1 MQKTRVLLLALLLGL
16 LSSPMANSAGSCAP
30 LNAPTVA
37 DDKLTVTL
45 NSITI
50 NEKSGSNQ
58 LTISYKLLNA
68 TTDSKINEQG
78 FKLFF
83 TDGTSE
89 PQYGSFGSFFPSDSR
104 DRSYTWEYLKSQVP
118 LVISYNAGF
127 FSTAP
132 SSSKLN
138 WAPPGQSCNL
148 TSPAYDKVVADKAAS
163 DKAAADKAAADKI
176 AADKAAAERA
186 AAEKIAAAER
196 AAATAATAAAAAAAV
211 DSINKLID
219 DVNAQQKA
227 AADAIN
233 KIAGGVV
240 APDALSQS
248 AEGISA
254 KKKTIGKAK
263 SKKTAI
269 TCISGTLK
277 LKVSGTKPI
286 CPAGY
291 KKK

>member
-89 PQYGSFGSFFPSDSR
+89 PQYGSFGSFFPGDSKE
-104 DRSYTWEYLKSQVP
+104 RSHTWEYLKSQVP

-148 TSPAYDKVVADKAAS
+148 TSPAYDKAAADKAAS
-163 DKAAADKAAADKI
+163 DKAAADKAAA
-176 AADKAAAERA
+176 
-186 AAEKIAAAER
+186 EKIAAAES
-196 AAATAATAAAAAAAV
+196 AAAAAAAAATV
-211 DSINKLID
+211 DSINKLLD

-240 APDALSQS
+240 APDALNQS
-248 AEGISA
+248 AESISA
-254 KKKTIGKAK
+254 KKKTAGKAK
-263 SKKTAI
+263 SKKATI
-269 TCISGTLK
+269 TCISGKLK
-277 LKVSGTKPI
+277 LKVSGAKPI

>member
-1 MQKTRVLLLALLLGL
+1 MQKTRVLLLALILGL

-89 PQYGSFGSFFPSDSR
+89 PQYGFFGSFFPGDSKE
-104 DRSYTWEYLKSQVP
+104 RSHTWEYLKSQVP

-127 FSTAP
+127 YSTAP

-148 TSPAYDKVVADKAAS
+148 TSPAYDKVVADKAAA

-186 AAEKIAAAER
+186 AAEKIAAAES
-196 AAATAATAAAAAAAV
+196 AAASAAASAAVAATV
-211 DSINKLID
+211 DSINKLLD

-233 KIAGGVV
+233 KMAGGVV
-240 APDALSQS
+240 APDALNQS
-248 AEGISA
+248 AESISA
-254 KKKTIGKAK
+254 KKKITGKAK
-263 SKKTAI
+263 SKKATI
-269 TCISGTLK
+269 TCISGKLK
-277 LKVSGTKPI
+277 LKVSGAKPI

>member
-89 PQYGSFGSFFPSDSR
+89 PQYGYFGSFFPSDSR

-127 FSTAP
+127 LSTAP

-148 TSPAYDKVVADKAAS
+148 SSPAYDKVAADKAAS
-163 DKAAADKAAADKI
+163 DKAAADKAAAEKI

-186 AAEKIAAAER
+186 AAEKIAAAES
-196 AAATAATAAAAAAAV
+196 AAAAAAAAATV
-211 DSINKLID
+211 DSINKLLD

-240 APDALSQS
+240 APDALNQS
-248 AEGISA
+248 AESISA
-254 KKKTIGKAK
+254 KKKTAGKAK
-263 SKKTAI
+263 SKKATI
-269 TCISGTLK
+269 TCISGKLK
-277 LKVSGTKPI
+277 LKVSGAKPI

>member
-16 LSSPMANSAGSCAP
+16 LSSAMANSAGSCAP

-89 PQYGSFGSFFPSDSR
+89 PQYGSFGSFFPGDSKE
-104 DRSYTWEYLKSQVP
+104 RSHTWEYLKSQVP

-148 TSPAYDKVVADKAAS
+148 TSPAYDKAAADKAAS
-163 DKAAADKAAADKI
+163 DKAAADKAAAEKI

-196 AAATAATAAAAAAAV
+196 AAAAAAAAATV
-211 DSINKLID
+211 DSINKLLD

-240 APDALSQS
+240 APDALNQS
-248 AEGISA
+248 AESISA
-254 KKKTIGKAK
+254 KKKTAGKAK
-263 SKKTAI
+263 SKKATI
-269 TCISGTLK
+269 TCISGKLK
-277 LKVSGTKPI
+277 LKVSGAKPI